1 MCWFLKNVC
10 YKILSQKGEKKVWGE
25 GDSNPRPLMHVNY

>member
-10 YKILSQKGEKKVWGE
+10 YKILSQKGGKKSLGQGGFE
-25 GDSNPRPLMHVNY
+25 PQTFNAC